1 MSHERLKHLKESLMT
16 CVESQ
21 MCNIYEAD
29 TAELGEAIDM
39 LKDLEEA
46 LYYCTITEAMEKG
59 GEGKRSHEG
68 RGDYE
73 WNAQGMGDY
82 GKGHN
87 GAYDER
93 GRSYMMYND
102 GRSSGSGGGYSGGGG
117 NSNGNS
123 GGNSGGR
130 SYMDGNRPEY
140 DYMNQGMN
148 RDYREGRSP
157 EIRRMYMEARDMG
170 KDKTVQIKELE
181 HYMQELSTDIVEMIQ
196 EAGADE
202 RQYLEK
208 KLLALA
214 SKIGQMK

>member
-29 TAELGEAIDM
+29 TEELGEAIDM

-46 LYYCTITEAMEKG
+46 LYYCTITEAMENG
-59 GEGKRSHEG
+59 GENKRKHEG
-68 RGDYE
+68 KGDYE
-73 WNAQGMGDY
+73 WSAQGMGDY
-82 GKGHN
+82 GRGHN
-87 GAYDER
+87 MAYDER

-102 GRSSGSGGGYSGGGG
+102 GRSSGSGGGNSGGG
-117 NSNGNS
+117 SSGNS
-123 GGNSGGR
+123 GGGGR
-130 SYMDGNRPEY
+130 SYMDGGRG
-140 DYMNQGMN
+140 YMDQGMN

-157 EIRRMYMEARDMG
+157 EVRRMYMEARDMG
-170 KDKTVQIKELE
+170 KDKTMQIKELE
-181 HYMQELSTDIVEMIQ
+181 HYMQELSSDVVEMIQ
-196 EAGADE
+196 EAGTE
-202 RQYLEK
+202 EKQYLEK

>member
-29 TAELGEAIDM
+29 TAELCEAIDM

-68 RGDYE
+68 KGDYE
-73 WNAQGMGDY
+73 WSAQGMGDY
-82 GKGHN
+82 GKGRN
-87 GAYDER
+87 GTHDEY

-102 GRSSGSGGGYSGGGG
+102 GRSSGPRHD
-117 NSNGNS
+117 NS
-123 GGNSGGR
+123 GENGG
-130 SYMDGNRPEY
+130 SRPEY
-140 DYMNQGMN
+140 DYMDHGMN

-196 EAGADE
+196 EAGTDE

>member
-21 MCNIYEAD
+21 VCNIYEAD
-29 TAELGEAIDM
+29 TEELGEAIDM

-59 GEGKRSHEG
+59 GEGKRNHEG
-68 RGDYE
+68 QGEYE

-82 GKGHN
+82 GRSYFGQ
-87 GAYDER
+87 
-93 GRSYMMYND
+93 GRSYRMYND
-102 GRSSGSGGGYSGGGG
+102 GRNVSSNGNAGG
-117 NSNGNS
+117 NNS
-123 GGNSGGR
+123 GGNNDSSGGR
-130 SYMDGNRPEY
+130 SYMNGRYSGE
-140 DYMNQGMN
+140 MEQGMN

-170 KDKTVQIKELE
+170 KDKSMQIKELE
-181 HYMQELSTDIVEMIQ
+181 HYMQELSSDVVEMIQ
-196 EAGADE
+196 EAGAE
-202 RQYLEK
+202 EKQYLEK

>member
-1 MSHERLKHLKESLMT
+1 MSHERLKHLKENLMT
-16 CVESQ
+16 CVENQ

-59 GEGKRSHEG
+59 GEGKS
-68 RGDYE
+68 
-73 WNAQGMGDY
+73 
-82 GKGHN
+82 HN
-87 GAYDER
+87 GTHDEH

-102 GRSSGSGGGYSGGGG
+102 GRSSRPR
-117 NSNGNS
+117 NGNS
-123 GGNSGGR
+123 GENGG
-130 SYMDGNRPEY
+130 SRPEY
-140 DYMNQGMN
+140 DYMDHGMN

-196 EAGADE
+196 EAGVDE

>member
-1 MSHERLKHLKESLMT
+1 MSHERLKHLKESLMI
-16 CVESQ
+16 CVENQ

-59 GEGKRSHEG
+59 GEHKS
-68 RGDYE
+68 
-73 WNAQGMGDY
+73 DY
-82 GKGHN
+82 GKNHN
-87 GAYDER
+87 GTHDEY
-93 GRSYMMYND
+93 GHSSMMYND
-102 GRSSGSGGGYSGGGG
+102 GRSSRPK
-117 NSNGNS
+117 NGNYREN
-123 GGNSGGR
+123 G
-130 SYMDGNRPEY
+130 GNRPEY
-140 DYMNQGMN
+140 DYMDHGMN

-196 EAGADE
+196 EAGTEE